1 MRGND
6 RQSDG
11 VWYECHPN
19 VTSETRIQS
28 QFRGLFKTSP
38 GTIHDAEE
46 NQHGGIV
53 ASAAL
58 EQMMRRSIETGLC
71 KPWQPL
77 TRMDFVVL
85 EMDNTIGL
93 EVLFATAIF
102 SHKVKSSTTFHT
114 LKPIPFANEF
124 VSNAGQPSE
133 PIIRQ
138 LSLLNP
144 SNSPVPSIPTSPIN
158 PFHFSAKHH
167 TVTYKT
173 FLLFEFPCSQHVS
186 NFRYDFSLFFL
197 YKQTQNISKDMTST
211 SGTTNVLR

>member
-1 MRGND
+1 MIDIWNWLGMEMRGNGW
-6 RQSDG
+6 QSDG

-158 PFHFSAKHH
+158 PFHFCQA
-167 TVTYKT
+167 
-173 FLLFEFPCSQHVS
+173 SQH
-186 NFRYDFSLFFL
+186 RL
-197 YKQTQNISKDMTST
+197 
-211 SGTTNVLR
+211 

>member
-1 MRGND
+1 MIDIWNWLEMEMRGND

-102 SHKVKSSTTFHT
+102 SHK
-114 LKPIPFANEF
+114 I
-124 VSNAGQPSE
+124 
-133 PIIRQ
+133 
-138 LSLLNP
+138 
-144 SNSPVPSIPTSPIN
+144 
-158 PFHFSAKHH
+158 
-167 TVTYKT
+167 
-173 FLLFEFPCSQHVS
+173 
-186 NFRYDFSLFFL
+186 
-197 YKQTQNISKDMTST
+197 
-211 SGTTNVLR
+211 